1 VVSAGEDIE
10 IELRGIAHGGTAVG
24 RAADGRVVFVADAIP
39 GERVVARVTEVKKS
53 FARGEAVDVLDASP
67 HRVAHIWPEA
77 SIERDPAERAG
88 GAEFGHIA
96 LAHQREL
103 KARVLR
109 EALERFSGA
118 GRPAGGA
125 GADDAPAGPESGPM
139 DLKTAMSVEAA
150 PGDDA
155 RGGLG
160 WRSRVRL
167 HVDASG
173 RPGPYAARSHRLV
186 PVTRLPLAD
195 PRIQASGLLEER
207 FPGEASVE
215 AIAPAPGA
223 GLRDDGIRL
232 IIGRQQPSPIIEGVA
247 FPDGIREFRVDD
259 TGFWQV
265 HREAPALLAAAVR
278 AAIDPA
284 RFDPAAD
291 NLDLYGGVGL
301 LAAAMLELGGPGTR
315 VTSVES
321 APRAT
326 MHAEANLADFPR
338 ASAETARVE
347 RWLVAAVREGRDL
360 GGATVVLDPPRSG
373 AGGEA
378 TRALASLGAA
388 QLVYVACD
396 PIALARDAATLEG
409 EGYRM
414 TSLRAFDLFPHT
426 HHLEAVASFE
436 PVRRAR

>member
-1 VVSAGEDIE
+1 VTSAGEDIE
-10 IELRGIAHGGTAVG
+10 ITLGGIAHGGTSVG

-39 GERVVARVTEVKKS
+39 GERVIARVTEVKKS
-53 FARGEAVDVLDASP
+53 FARAVTLEVLDASP
-67 HRVAHIWPEA
+67 HRVPHIWPEA
-77 SIERDPAERAG
+77 ALERDPAARAG

-118 GRPAGGA
+118 GRRAGGA
-125 GADDAPAGPESGPM
+125 EADDAPAAPESDSTG
-139 DLKTAMSVEAA
+139 LKTAVTVEAA
-150 PGDDA
+150 PGDDEL
-155 RGGLG
+155 GGLG

-173 RPGPYAARSHRLV
+173 RPGPFAARSHDV
-186 PVTRLPLAD
+186 IPVTDLPLAD
-195 PRIQASGLLEER
+195 PRIRASGLLDER

-215 AIAPAPGA
+215 AIAPSAGAP
-223 GLRDDGIRL
+223 DEGIRL
-232 IIGRQQPSPIIEGVA
+232 IIGRQQPSPIVERVDLPGG
-247 FPDGIREFRVDD
+247 PREFRVDD

-265 HREAPALLAAAVR
+265 HREAPARLAAAVR

-284 RFDPAAD
+284 RFDPEAD

-326 MHAEANLADFPR
+326 AHAEANLADFPG
-338 ASAETARVE
+338 ASAVTARVE
-347 RWLVAAVREGRDL
+347 RWLAAAVREGRDL
-360 GGATVVLDPPRSG
+360 SGATIILDPPRSG

-378 TRALASLGAA
+378 TRALAGLGAA

-396 PIALARDAATLEG
+396 PIALARDTATLEAA
-409 EGYRM
+409 GYRL
-414 TSLRAFDLFPHT
+414 SGLSALDLFPHT
-426 HHLEAVASFE
+426 HHLEAVATFL
-436 PVRRAR
+436 PAR